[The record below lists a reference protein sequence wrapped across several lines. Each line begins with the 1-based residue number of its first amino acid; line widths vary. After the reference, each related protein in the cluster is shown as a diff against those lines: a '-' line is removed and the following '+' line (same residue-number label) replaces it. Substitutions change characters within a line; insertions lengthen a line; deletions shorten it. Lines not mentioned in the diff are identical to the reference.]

1 MRSVFAGLAVLAVA
15 AVAPAVAT
23 AKDGQ
28 VRIVDSGNSPRSA
41 TISLASLGSP
51 DVNNREYD
59 LGGSEAR
66 PINGYSL
73 ARVLEAAEARAGDWL
88 DLDTVPS
95 VEIDRPSGGPIVLS
109 RAQALDRD
117 FFADGPPVF
126 YEDNGTTVFVMPG
139 ASGSPGRA
147 YVFRL
152 APPDVKVGD
161 GAIYDVSLSHSPD
174 RPRKGQPVTI
184 RAQVSGVAPGTP
196 LTYSWRFSDGPGK
209 RTTVPRVVH
218 RFGRAGGRW
227 VSVTVSG
234 GDGSGEGFRS
244 IDVRQDDDGG
254 DGGKPPDPTEPSVP
268 SPTPTGSGF
277 DGGGYGYGYG
287 SGGFDQPGLSGQSS
301 FSPEP
306 SNEPEPAAPADGLE
320 EVSGVLIDPAVSGG
334 PTGDAQQVE
343 ADPAGGGFGF
353 SGEAATLFGVGL
365 LIALGGLIEVRVL
378 SRRL

>member
-1 MRSVFAGLAVLAVA
+1 MEPTEPYEKEGFFGNVVFTNGHTVDRQGRLVSCEHGTRRVTRTEHDGSLTVLADSY
-15 AVAPAVAT
+15 
-23 AKDGQ
+23 DGK
-28 VRIVDSGNSPRSA
+28 RLNSPNDVVVRSD
-41 TISLASLGSP
+41 GSIWFTDP
-51 DVNNREYD
+51 AYGIDSDYE
-59 LGGSEAR
+59 GF
-66 PINGYSL
+66 
-73 ARVLEAAEARAGDWL
+73 AAPQEQDGD
-88 DLDTVPS
+88 
-95 VEIDRPSGGPIVLS
+95 
-109 RAQALDRD
+109 
-117 FFADGPPVF
+117 
-126 YEDNGTTVFVMPG
+126 
-139 ASGSPGRA
+139 

-287 SGGFDQPGLSGQSS
+287 SGGFDQPGLSGQPSV
-301 FSPEP
+301 SPEP

-320 EVSGVLIDPAVSGG
+320 EVSGVLIDPVVSGG